1 MKEDWHGFESEEFL
15 FEGHD
20 ATVVFPK
27 VKPVGKIA
35 IKVEY
40 WNAFPDVEIKLLERG
55 FHVVGVDNISRFA
68 TKEDCDIKAR
78 FLDYIAE
85 KYGITGKCVPVGMS
99 CGGAHALRFA
109 GFYPELVSC
118 VFIDA
123 PVLNYCSFP
132 GKIGDEDCE
141 RVWEN
146 EFIKAYPGIKR
157 SHLLKFNEH
166 PINMADVLIENK
178 IPVIMVYGTDDKSVI
193 YEENGK
199 LLEDAF
205 EGTDLLKTIRV
216 GCRGHHPH
224 GMIDL
229 EDNKII
235 ADWIAEN
242 S

>member
-1 MKEDWHGFESEEFL
+1 MKEIWHGFECEEFE
-15 FEGHD
+15 FEGCD

-27 VKPVGKIA
+27 VEPVGKIA

-55 FHVVGVDNISRFA
+55 FFVVGVDNISRFA

-78 FLDYIAE
+78 FLKYIEE
-85 KYGITGKCVPVGMS
+85 KFSVTGKCVPVGMS

-118 VFIDA
+118 VFVDA
-123 PVLNYCSFP
+123 PVINYNSYP
-132 GKIGDEDCE
+132 GKIGDAECE

-146 EFIKAYPGIKR
+146 EFVKAYPGIKR
-157 SHLLKFNEH
+157 YQLVNFTEH
-166 PINMADVLIENK
+166 PINMADVLVKNR
-178 IPVIMVYGTDDKSVI
+178 IPVIMVYGAEDKTVI
-193 YEENGK
+193 YEENGR

-224 GMIDL
+224 GMIDT
-229 EDNKII
+229 EDNAII
-235 ADWIAEN
+235 ADWINEH